1 MFEEKAQHFKTQNK
15 NLFQQ
20 IFDFQ
25 IKSAVKIKRCYQ
37 VYLSF
42 LMLNLVA
49 LLQLLLLWILKTHQT
64 GKYSYKQLVIAT
76 VKKRNTD
83 NNGHSL
89 VKIGYTCNT
98 YLPNKL

>member
-1 MFEEKAQHFKTQNK
+1 MFEEKAQHFRTQNK

-49 LLQLLLLWILKTHQT
+49 LLQL
-64 GKYSYKQLVIAT
+64 
-76 VKKRNTD
+76 
-83 NNGHSL
+83 
-89 VKIGYTCNT
+89 
-98 YLPNKL
+98 